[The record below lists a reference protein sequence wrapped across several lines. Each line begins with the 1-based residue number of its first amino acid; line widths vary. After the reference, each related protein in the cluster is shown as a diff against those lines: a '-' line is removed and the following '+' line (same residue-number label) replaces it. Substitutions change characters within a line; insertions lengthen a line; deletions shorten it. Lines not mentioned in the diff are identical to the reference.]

1 MIHIYKKINRR
12 YFLQTLAVLG
22 AGFTLTPRAVFG
34 ESQKAI
40 TRAIPSSGE
49 RLPVIGMGTSRTFD
63 AGNDQAARQQLTA
76 VLQAFFDNGGALI
89 DSSPMYG
96 SAETVVGD
104 LLKNVSNKDA
114 YFAATKVWTYGR
126 QSGIDQMHASMRRMG
141 VEVMDL
147 MQIHNLRDWK
157 IHLATL
163 RDWKKEG
170 RIRYIGITTSHG
182 RFHAELEEIMKTEQL
197 DFVQFSYNIETR
209 TVEDRLL
216 PLAADR
222 GIAVLINRPYQR
234 GDLFRKVKGK
244 ALPPWTAEFDCQ
256 SWGQFF
262 LKFIISHPAVTCVI
276 PATTKIHHMQDN
288 MAAGFGRLPTTNQR
302 QHMLSH
308 VESLI

>member
-22 AGFTLTPRAVFG
+22 AGLTFAPRAVFG
-34 ESQKAI
+34 ENQKAI

-63 AGNDQAARQQLTA
+63 AGNDQAARQKLTA
-76 VLQAFFDNGGALI
+76 VLQAFFDNGGALV

-96 SAETVVGD
+96 SAESVVGD

-126 QSGIDQMHASMRRMG
+126 QSGIDQMHASMQRMG

-163 RDWKKEG
+163 RDWKQEG
-170 RIRYIGITTSHG
+170 KIRYIGITTSHG
-182 RFHAELEEIMKTEQL
+182 RFHTELEEIMKTEQL

-209 TVEDRLL
+209 SVEKRLL

-244 ALPPWTAEFDCQ
+244 ALPSWSAEFDCQ

-276 PATTKIHHMQDN
+276 PATTKVHHMQDN

-302 QHMLSH
+302 QRMLSH